1 MSDPLEMFTTDENG
15 KRVISLIGLQQ
26 LAEYEPYFVIPKEAN
41 PKIVETKTGDY
52 DIVYDKA
59 YPIAIEWRRKVLNN
73 DLISGDGPLK
83 SEN

>member
-1 MSDPLEMFTTDENG
+1 MNDPLEMFTTDENG

-41 PKIVETKTGDY
+41 PRIVETKTGEY

-59 YPIAIEWRRKVLNN
+59 YPIAIEWRRKGEQRGN
-73 DLISGDGPLK
+73 K
-83 SEN
+83 